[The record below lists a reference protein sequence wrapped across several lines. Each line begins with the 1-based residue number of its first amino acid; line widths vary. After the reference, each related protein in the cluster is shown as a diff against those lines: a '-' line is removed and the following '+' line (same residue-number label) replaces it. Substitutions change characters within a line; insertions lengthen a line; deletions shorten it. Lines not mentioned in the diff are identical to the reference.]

1 MCETR
6 IRAASTYAGVMASLL
21 GKDWSPTEY
30 LSHSLD
36 TEMSIINSI
45 ISGGGVSVET
55 PAAELRNGY
64 REGSSALKT
73 MSRDNEAASSNLPR
87 RLVADE
93 ARLKTRRKKIRIATW
108 NVRTLHKSGK
118 IDNVKKEMERMKVD
132 ILGLSEVRWT
142 GDGKINEDNK
152 IIVYS
157 GGAKHEQEV
166 GVMMTKQVGEAMM
179 GSWPV
184 SDRIIMVKIKAAP
197 FNINLIQVYAP
208 TSSHS
213 DEEIEEFYR
222 MSFIL
227 KEFYQCIE
235 EVWRYAKNDDVNIL
249 MGDFNAK
256 VGRESDYPTTGKYGL
271 GERNERGRTL
281 IELCK
286 GKSLIVTN
294 TMFKHQLRN
303 IYTWKSPGD
312 IVRNQIDYIMI
323 NERFKNAVTNVK
335 TYPGAD
341 VGSDHNPVLMQI
353 KIKLKKM
360 RKQKS
365 HVKLELQQLKN
376 QEKRQEYNV
385 KVKNR
390 FELLNVE
397 EFLQV
402 EENWQGIKSALC
414 DSLNSTIP
422 KRVRNK
428 KKSWM
433 PDEILQ
439 LMELRREAKNK
450 PIEYAQLEKDINS
463 KCKKAKEEW
472 RQSKCNE
479 IEQLEALDRH

>member
-1 MCETR
+1 MTLKGILWPGFCLGRQRFWGKWSYPLVVIAPRFSLTRRDSTCVGASYGSNSNQMCETR
-6 IRAASTYAGVMASLL
+6 IRAASTYTGVMASLL
-21 GKDWSPTEY
+21 GKDWGPTEY

-36 TEMSIINSI
+36 KEMSIIDSI

-108 NVRTLHKSGK
+108 NVRTLHKAGK
-118 IDNVKKEMERMKVD
+118 IDNVKKEMETMKVD
-132 ILGLSEVRWT
+132 NLGLSEVRWT
-142 GDGKINEDNK
+142 GNGKINEDNK

-157 GGAKHEQEV
+157 GGAKHERGV
-166 GVMMTKQVGEAMM
+166 GVMMTKQVAEAMM
-179 GSWPV
+179 GLWPV
-184 SDRIIMVKIKAAP
+184 SDRIIMVKIKAAS
-197 FNINLIQVYAP
+197 FNINVIQVYAP

-213 DEEIEEFYR
+213 DEEVE
-222 MSFIL
+222 
-227 KEFYQCIE
+227 EFYQCIE
-235 EVWRYAKNDDVNIL
+235 EVWRYVKNDEVNIL

-281 IELCK
+281 IEFCI

-341 VGSDHNPVLMQI
+341 VGSDHNRVLMQI

-365 HVKLELQQLKN
+365 HVKFELQQLKD

-402 EENWQGIKSALC
+402 EENWQDIKSALC
-414 DSLNSTIP
+414 DSTIP
-422 KRVRNK
+422 K
-428 KKSWM
+428 
-433 PDEILQ
+433 
-439 LMELRREAKNK
+439 
-450 PIEYAQLEKDINS
+450 
-463 KCKKAKEEW
+463 
-472 RQSKCNE
+472 
-479 IEQLEALDRH
+479 